1 MDDICLLYT
10 TWPDADTAEQA
21 ARTVVEEGLAAC
33 ANLLGA
39 GVSIYRW
46 QGSVERAPETVMILK
61 TARAT
66 APVLRDRILQLHPYD
81 TPAVLALP
89 VLKDRSSVAFENW
102 VLGETVA
109 APESRSNLATPEAK

>member
-1 MDDICLLYT
+1 MDDMLLLYT

-46 QGSVERAPETVMILK
+46 HGKVERASETVMILK
-61 TARAT
+61 TGRLA
-66 APVLRDRILQLHPYD
+66 APALRDRIVQLHPYD

-89 VLKDRSSVAFENW
+89 VETTASSDTFVRW
-102 VLGETVA
+102 VCGETE
-109 APESRSNLATPEAK
+109 PPR